1 MDTERLKL
9 IIRNMELLLDSLKA
23 EIYSDIPQ
31 YKYDDIK
38 PEEIDYDEVFYLMSV
53 RAKKLVKLLERL
65 IRQDHLY
72 SNEELKKMKSQLR
85 VVKEEL
91 AELEA
96 KTSKGF
102 GK

>member
-1 MDTERLKL
+1 M
-9 IIRNMELLLDSLKA
+9 SL
-23 EIYSDIPQ
+23 
-31 YKYDDIK
+31 
-38 PEEIDYDEVFYLMSV
+38 

-72 SNEELKKMKSQLR
+72 YDEQLKQMKSQLR

>member
-1 MDTERLKL
+1 L
-9 IIRNMELLLDSLKA
+9 IK
-23 EIYSDIPQ
+23 
-31 YKYDDIK
+31 
-38 PEEIDYDEVFYLMSV
+38 
-53 RAKKLVKLLERL
+53 
-65 IRQDHLY
+65 QDHLY
-72 SNEELKKMKSQLR
+72 SDKQLKEMKSQLR

>member
-1 MDTERLKL
+1 M
-9 IIRNMELLLDSLKA
+9 SL
-23 EIYSDIPQ
+23 
-31 YKYDDIK
+31 
-38 PEEIDYDEVFYLMSV
+38 

-72 SNEELKKMKSQLR
+72 SDEQLKEIKSQLR